1 MEQNK
6 NTQKSNVWYWDL
18 PGSLQLMVLSS
29 GFKKS
34 DKELLQSI
42 HRIYGEDLS
51 DISLKDL
58 HCNLPIGSNRKVMEN
73 NVVSLLKGEL
83 DNHPLNTY
91 RTLAEDDRFVVIGDT
106 KSSDLRAYRKL
117 SEDEVL
123 SVLTEHSKTN
133 NLTFEPMNEELQK
146 LASKIVPQQKEQ
158 TYYSQVAFL
167 QFEEDTKEFDKLQDK
182 EDYKGIL
189 ALAGSYDQV
198 KIISQHDTFANPEHY
213 RGDKL
218 LDEDERY
225 AVVYK
230 KDTLGSMY
238 TVYRVVSEEDIQ
250 HSIEKYGLDP
260 YASKEV
266 KDVFNRYMAE
276 KETNGKGYSLENSL
290 GDVVQEENISAYQ
303 KENVNKEEFCKNG
316 YQVWAEKDFPEGYY
330 VQPISR
336 KEFPFVGYLPLHS
349 IANIGDDAGKTDLM
363 FNVGNERLALYILSQ
378 ASPDTII
385 DKRRYQER
393 VATFNQI
400 RELHEQYKAKPHE
413 LSDVDKSIVEDDIA
427 KGYFF
432 INVKT
437 PASPTNSFTMVVS
450 PKAVNHGVISE
461 PQMQYAKSRGAVVLR
476 TSKEE
481 FDEIILKEKKYVNSV
496 DSNKLGEIADGAL
509 SRLNRNLGILKDN
522 EKYTNLPLYEDRFQ
536 NGIIKEMGTVLGV
549 YERTFEQD
557 AKKLEGMYYFDS
569 LKGDYASI
577 GKLKYDE
584 HKFPEYS
591 FATSSGY
598 VNAYALINEL
608 HEGLLKTKEE
618 VLSLRSDK
626 EHNINHQNS
635 KTMTQKE
642 KPQVKQ
648 EEASLTQPKAESK
661 EKTANERKEEI
672 KQHRPPQMVT
682 VNGEKVSH
690 AHAFQ
695 STMNPEN
702 WYFTARLDGQQLRPM
717 RMSKEDVKAYQEKAI
732 RVEDLMQH
740 YYPTKLAKK
749 ITPEEYKADIKLSD
763 GRTVDKMTVYKEHDP
778 QRKDVGKYKIYA
790 QVGDNKMSR
799 TMSTEDLNAFFDR
812 VTTPAKLVEKN
823 FGEQLHLAS
832 AYKKYQLPE
841 NSGVEKVIIHKN
853 SEGAYVIS
861 ANLGDK
867 GMTPEHKMEWVDLYA
882 YFQSKTATREQ
893 LAAKYLMPDIKAAQS
908 QKNDVSHG
916 LKI

>member
-1 MEQNK
+1 MKQNK
-6 NTQKSNVWYWDL
+6 DTQKTNVWFWDL
-18 PGSLQLMVLSS
+18 PGNVELMVPSS
-29 GFKKS
+29 DFKKG

-42 HRIYGEDLS
+42 RKVYGEDLS
-51 DISLKDL
+51 YISLQDV
-58 HCNLPIGSNRKVMEN
+58 HHNLPIGANRKDMEC
-73 NVVSLLKGEL
+73 NVVSLLNGEL
-83 DNHPLNTY
+83 ENHPLNSY
-91 RTLAEDDRFVVIGDT
+91 RTLAEDDMFLVIGDT
-106 KSSDLRAYRKL
+106 QSPDIRAYRKM
-117 SEDEVL
+117 SEAEVL
-123 SVLTEHSKTN
+123 SVLTEYAKDNDLSIEPLN
-133 NLTFEPMNEELQK
+133 NDLQE
-146 LASKIVPQQKEQ
+146 LASKIVIQQKEQ

-189 ALAGSYDQV
+189 TLADSYDDGDA
-198 KIISQHDTFANPEHY
+198 INQHDTFLHPEHY
-213 RGDKL
+213 SGDEL
-218 LDEDERY
+218 LDEDDRY
-225 AVVYK
+225 AVVYNNSIGG
-230 KDTLGSMY
+230 TYS
-238 TVYRVVSEEDIQ
+238 VFRVVSEDDIRL
-250 HSIEKYGLDP
+250 SIERYGLDP
-260 YASKEV
+260 YASKDV
-266 KDVFNRYMAE
+266 KDIFNRYMAE
-276 KETNGKGYSLENSL
+276 KEVNGKEYSLDNSQ
-290 GDVVQEENISAYQ
+290 GDVVQEENIGGYQ
-303 KENVNKEEFCKNG
+303 KDIANKEEFSKNG

-330 VQPISR
+330 VQPMSR
-336 KEFPFVGYLPLHS
+336 KEFPFVGYLPLRS
-349 IANIGDDAGKTDLM
+349 IANIGENVGNTDLM

-400 RELHEQYKAKPHE
+400 RELHEQYKAKPNE
-413 LSDVDKSIVEDDIA
+413 LTDVDKSIVEDDIA

-437 PASPTNSFTMVVS
+437 PASPMYSFTMVVS

-481 FDEIILKEKKYVNSV
+481 FDEIILKENKYVNSV

-509 SRLNRNLGILKDN
+509 SRLNRNLGILKDS
-522 EKYTNLPLYEDRFQ
+522 EKHTNLHLYEDRFQ

-598 VNAYALINEL
+598 VNTYALINDL

-841 NSGVEKVIIHKN
+841 NSGVEKVSIHKN
-853 SEGAYVIS
+853 PEGAYVIS

-908 QKNDVSHG
+908 QKNNVSHG